1 MSDSES
7 IEYRHR
13 RKYKDS
19 YDHCGRKRHHK
30 IKCKKGPTGPTG
42 PTGPKGDEGPQ
53 GPQGPEGPMG
63 PEGPEGPKGDVG
75 CRGPQ
80 GCQGK
85 PGCPGPRGKRGY
97 TGATGPTGAT
107 GSTGPT
113 GATGSTGP
121 QGVTGEQGP
130 TGPTGPGP
138 ECVCVDGPTG
148 LTGEL
153 FQPAEKILF
162 IDMNDCFKLCGRYNL
177 NQHEPNELLT
187 VQTLVLD
194 IPVAQ
199 LNLNV
204 LPVDSNCSSGIWSA
218 CFRPVGQDPGFGYS
232 YSGSVYIRSIDNN
245 TTLEVIIRNNFDE
258 RIISEQGTFAPL
270 SFIICGKRLL
280 LL

>member
-7 IEYRHR
+7 IEYKYGRRHKGYEHDCN
-13 RKYKDS
+13 RKK
-19 YDHCGRKRHHK
+19 HHK
-30 IKCKKGPTGPTG
+30 IKCKIGPTG
-42 PTGPKGDEGPQ
+42 PTGPKGD
-53 GPQGPEGPMG
+53 M
-63 PEGPEGPKGDVG
+63 GPKGDVG
-75 CRGPQ
+75 VRGPK
-80 GCQGK
+80 GDPGK
-85 PGCPGPRGKRGY
+85 PGCNGPRGKRGY
-97 TGATGPTGAT
+97 TGPTGPAGSEGPTGPTGPA
-107 GSTGPT
+107 GPPGPT
-113 GATGSTGP
+113 GPA
-121 QGVTGEQGP
+121 GVTGEQGP

-153 FQPAEKILF
+153 VQPTEKILF

-177 NQHEPNELLT
+177 KQNDPNELLT
-187 VQTLVLD
+187 NQTLVLD

-204 LPVDSNCSSGIWSA
+204 LPIDSNCSSGIWSA

-245 TTLEVIIRNNFDE
+245 TTLEVIIRNNFDD
-258 RIISEQGTFAPL
+258 RILEQGTFDPL

-280 LL
+280 L